1 MEVIQTHAQCGNVA
15 STLPMKS
22 VLHCPRD
29 IQHAVHLERKHECQ
43 EECAC
48 GIAHEAITY
57 FTSLHEA

>member
-29 IQHAVHLERKHECQ
+29 IQHAVHLERKHECH
-43 EECAC
+43 EECAKQYASILREC
-48 GIAHEAITY
+48 H
-57 FTSLHEA
+57 FPD